1 MISYLQY
8 KFGDT
13 TVYSIVNE
21 EPNAEECK
29 AKFRKQGEED
39 KSQINIRL
47 SRRAA
52 EDRSRADRCVC
63 SSFRSCRSRVTDV
76 ISFLHV
82 YAFYFFTHG
91 SYEPGVF
98 FS

>member
-1 MISYLQY
+1 MSYVNIISYLQY

-39 KSQINIRL
+39 KYQINIRL

-52 EDRSRADRCVC
+52 EEASPNCYHSAIIDALIPCN
-63 SSFRSCRSRVTDV
+63 
-76 ISFLHV
+76 
-82 YAFYFFTHG
+82 
-91 SYEPGVF
+91 
-98 FS
+98 